1 MELYVS
7 MAFLSAVI
15 SLVLAIQL
23 HKIDTRK
30 EFLWFLPA
38 LVSSGI
44 WSLFSGLWL
53 LAPLS
58 YSTILVKAAFLG
70 IITLPVFMVYFAL
83 DYANNP
89 WAATFRKKPWIIWT
103 IPAVSLVLMISNELH
118 GLFWSDVVLKEL
130 FHDRMISY
138 FVPGLWFVVHSVYSY
153 GLVILA
159 AVLIFMAL
167 GRQKERIGQFF
178 LLAGIAM
185 PTVFSILYNLN
196 VTTLDLSPLFLSFA
210 ILVFGFII
218 STRFYFLKTEETQT
232 LHDKTREMNKLYML
246 VVSISEKLIQS
257 DSEHT
262 DASINMVLKMLGE
275 FTGVDRTYLFLY
287 DDKNGEVNNSHE
299 WCAEGIKEEKENLQH
314 IPFEQATP
322 RWQKL
327 LMNNQHIYIP
337 SVKDLPDT
345 PLYADEKNI
354 LEPQGIQS
362 LIVVP
367 MHYGKQFVGF
377 AGFDSVRKKR
387 AWNEDEIALLNL
399 CGDIMAGSLVRMQ
412 YEYSL
417 IEAVERAEVANRAKS
432 EFLSNMSHELR
443 TPLTAIIGFSE
454 IILDDLPDEDSKENM
469 EIILKSS
476 RALLT
481 LINDLIDYSKA
492 EAGIISLKP
501 VSTQIDRVFGVIKNI
516 SAPRLQEK
524 KLKLESEATPVA
536 QKNFLLDKGRL
547 QQILLSLTGNAIKFT
562 NEGYVKIRADAIP
575 ENEDDGK
582 TMAFDQMQLSSRRY
596 TLLVQVIDTGIGI
609 KEEDQASVFSLF
621 TQLSS
626 GNTRQYG
633 GMGFGLT
640 IAQRLVQLMGGEIS
654 LESTPGKGSVFTV
667 SIPGVQEVLQH

>member
-30 EFLWFLPA
+30 EFMWFLPG

-44 WSLFSGLWL
+44 WALFSGLWL

-83 DYANNP
+83 DYAKNP
-89 WAATFRKKPWIIWT
+89 WAVTLRKNPWIIWT
-103 IPAVSLVLMISNELH
+103 IPAVTLILMISNELH

-130 FHDRMISY
+130 FHDRLISY
-138 FVPGLWFVVHSVYSY
+138 YVPGPWFIVHSVYSY
-153 GLVILA
+153 GLVVLA
-159 AVLIFMAL
+159 AVLIFIAL
-167 GRQKERIGQFF
+167 GRQKERIAQFF
-178 LLAGIAM
+178 LVAGIAM

-218 STRFYFLKTEETQT
+218 STRFYFLNAEEAKT
-232 LHDKTREMNKLYML
+232 LHARTSEQNKLYKL
-246 VVSISEKLIQS
+246 VVRISEKLIQS
-257 DSEHT
+257 EPKQT
-262 DASINMVLKMLGE
+262 DTSINMVLKMLGE

-287 DDKNGEVNNSHE
+287 DDDNDEVNNSHE
-299 WCAEGIKEEKENLQH
+299 WCAEGINEEKENLQH

-322 RWQKL
+322 RWRKL
-327 LMNNQHIYIP
+327 LMNNQYIYIP

-367 MHYGKQFVGF
+367 MHYGKKFFGF
-377 AGFDSVRKKR
+377 AGFDSVREKR
-387 AWNEDEIALLNL
+387 EWDEDAIALLKL
-399 CGDIMAGSLVRMQ
+399 CGDIMAGSLVRMR

-417 IEAVERAEVANRAKS
+417 IEAVERSELANRAKS

-454 IILDDLPDEDSKENM
+454 IILDDLPDDESKENM
-469 EIILKSS
+469 EIIQKSS
-476 RALLT
+476 RALLA

-492 EAGIISLKP
+492 EAGIIHLKP
-501 VSTQIDRVFGVIKNI
+501 VPTQIDKVFQVIKNI
-516 SAPRLQEK
+516 SVPRLKEK
-524 KLKLESEATPVA
+524 ELNLETEVTPAA
-536 QKNFLLDKGRL
+536 QKNFLLDKGRV

-562 NEGYVKIRADAIP
+562 NEGFVRIRADAVP

-582 TMAFDQMQLSSRRY
+582 TKTFDDMQISSRRY
-596 TLLVQVIDTGIGI
+596 TLIVQVIDSGIGI
-609 KEEDQASVFSLF
+609 KKEDQASVFSLF

-626 GNTRQYG
+626 GNTRQYQG
-633 GMGFGLT
+633 TGLGLT

-654 LESTPGKGSVFTV
+654 LESAPDKGSTFTV
-667 SIPGVQEVLQH
+667 SIPGVQEVVKH